1 MIAGLLRGIEADFPA
16 RQLIIGGNSSW
27 TPSEFLAEAA
37 LYGAALAARGTRRL
51 GIHLPDSPELLALL
65 CGCNLA
71 GVTVCVLNHDFE
83 GGQLKESFE
92 TIQGDLLVTD
102 LDGPAPVD
110 GPVVGPAAL
119 REEGLQSA
127 PLNTA
132 EAVDSEFLVLTSGTT
147 GKPKCARYLW
157 SDLIKQ
163 VRGSVRSRGTRWLL
177 TYHLNHFAGIQMFL
191 HVLVNRAALVVPD
204 SGSVSE
210 MLATAR
216 ANEVTHIS
224 ASPTF
229 WRFTMAQLQA
239 EDQPLPGLKQITL
252 GSEVVTPSL
261 LESLK
266 RLFPE
271 VRISQVYASTE
282 AGSCVAVA
290 DGRAGLPVS
299 ILDYDEDAPVRF
311 RIEDGELFIYSRHGM
326 RGFLGENGNVQG
338 EWRPTGDLVRIEG
351 DRIVFLGRRSERIN
365 VGGVKVHPVHV
376 EDVVSSVEGVKLVKA
391 YGHPNAIMGQIVA
404 VDIVLEDGA
413 DEEGVEERVFEACLC
428 LDRHSRPRL
437 VNVVPE
443 LEIVNRKLVRSA

>member
-27 TPSEFLAEAA
+27 TPSEFLAEAG
-37 LYGAALAARGTRRL
+37 LYGAALAARGTQRVA
-51 GIHLPDSPELLALL
+51 IHLPDSPQLLALL
-65 CGCNLA
+65 CGANLA
-71 GVTVCVLNHDFE
+71 GATVCLLNHDFE
-83 GGQLKESFE
+83 AGQLGELLD
-92 TIQGDLLVTD
+92 TMQGDLLVTD
-102 LDGPAPVD
+102 LDGAVPVD
-110 GPVVGPAAL
+110 GPVVGPAEL
-119 REEGLQSA
+119 RETGLQSA
-127 PLNTA
+127 ALSTA
-132 EAVDSEFLVLTSGTT
+132 EVIDSEFLVLTSGTT
-147 GKPKCARYLW
+147 GQPKCVRYLW
-157 SDLIKQ
+157 SDLIRQ
-163 VRGSVRSRGTRWLL
+163 VRESARSRGTRWLL

-191 HVLVNRAALVVPD
+191 HVLVNRATLVVPD
-204 SGSVSE
+204 SGSVSD

-229 WRFTMAQLQA
+229 WRFAIAKLQA
-239 EDQPLPGLKQITL
+239 EDQPLPGLQQITL

-266 RLFPE
+266 ALFPR

-282 AGSCVAVA
+282 AGSCVSVA

-311 RIEDGELFIYSRHGM
+311 RIEDGQLFIHSRHGM
-326 RGFLGENGNVQG
+326 RGFLGDTGNVQG
-338 EWRPTGDLVRIEG
+338 EWRATGDLVRIEG
-351 DRIVFLGRRSERIN
+351 DRIVFLGRQTELIN

-376 EDVVSSVEGVKLVKA
+376 EDVVATVEGVKLAKA
-391 YGHPNAIMGQIVA
+391 YGKPNAIMGHIVA
-404 VDIVLEDGA
+404 VDLVLEDGA
-413 DEEGVEERVFEACLC
+413 DEEGIEERVFEACLS

-443 LEIVNRKLVRSA
+443 LDIINRKLVRSS

>member
-27 TPSEFLAEAA
+27 TPSEFLAEAG
-37 LYGAALAARGTRRL
+37 LYGSALAARCTRRL
-51 GIHLPDSPELLALL
+51 AIHLPDSPQLLALL
-65 CGCNLA
+65 CGANLA
-71 GVTVCVLNHDFE
+71 GATVCVLNHDFE
-83 GGQLKESFE
+83 AGQLRESFD
-92 TIQGDLLVTD
+92 TVQGDLLVTD

-110 GPVVGPAAL
+110 GPVVGPAEL
-119 REEGLQSA
+119 REVGLQS
-127 PLNTA
+127 TA
-132 EAVDSEFLVLTSGTT
+132 LSTEEVADSEFLVLTSGTT
-147 GKPKCARYLW
+147 GKPKCVRYLW
-157 SDLIKQ
+157 SDLIRQ
-163 VRGSVRSRGTRWLL
+163 VRESARSRGTRWLL

-204 SGSVSE
+204 SGSVSD

-229 WRFTMAQLQA
+229 WRFTIAQLRA
-239 EDQPLPGLKQITL
+239 EDRPLPGLQQITL

-261 LESLK
+261 LERLEA
-266 RLFPE
+266 LFPG

-326 RGFLGENGNVQG
+326 RGFMGETGNAQG
-338 EWRPTGDLVRIEG
+338 EWRATGDLVRIED
-351 DRIVFLGRRSERIN
+351 DRIVFLGRQSEMIN
-365 VGGVKVHPVHV
+365 VGGVKVHPVNV
-376 EDVVSSVEGVKLVKA
+376 EDAVSTVEGVKLAKA

-404 VDIVLEDGA
+404 VDIVLDDGA
-413 DEEGVEERVFEACLC
+413 DEEDIEERVFEACLS

-443 LEIVNRKLVRSA
+443 LDIVNRKLVRSN